1 VHVRIALVRQHAASE
16 RGENLRRGLAEAERA
31 AAAGTRLAASAL
43 ARRFGIDVVL
53 NLYEREGDL
62 GFAGESFI
70 CDPSGRVVAGSPRG
84 EDHVL
89 VADLDLSRLAA
100 SHPRR
105 LFIRD
110 RRDEL
115 VPRLLGFDKSRTE

>member
-1 VHVRIALVRQHAASE
+1 MLLRHWPLGATSPKDRQA
-16 RGENLRRGLAEAERA
+16 
-31 AAAGTRLAASAL
+31 
-43 ARRFGIDVVL
+43 
-53 NLYEREGDL
+53 YDL
-62 GFAGESFI
+62 GS
-70 CDPSGRVVAGSPRG
+70 PRRTLTVVVTRHDANEGNVQLLVGVLRG

-89 VADLDLSRLAA
+89 IADLDLSRLAA

-115 VPRLLGFDKSRTE
+115 VPRLLGFDRSRTE